1 MSHDTF
7 VRPDPHPSVSSVSSV
22 SQPIALGRPAV
33 PEVSGRTTRALGTFC
48 SVLVTRPGALDGAQA
63 ILDAELAGIDLA
75 CSRFRPDSEI
85 TALNQAGGRPAEV
98 SPVFAEAL
106 EVALRAAEITD
117 GDVDPTCG
125 QSLISLGYDRDFDE
139 LAGDTSE
146 LPGPPSPA
154 AGWRC
159 VDYDAATR
167 TVRVPDGVKLDFG
180 ATAKALAADRAAQA
194 IWERLGCGVLV
205 NLGGDI
211 AVAGQAPDGGWR
223 IGVDD
228 GVTGRPGPDKQASP
242 CVAVRQGGVAT
253 SSPGVR
259 GWRRGDQVMHHIVV
273 PSTGQP
279 AHVYWAAVS
288 VAGATCVDAN
298 IASTAAIIRGRP
310 AQQWLQD
317 LAMPARLATPD
328 GRVVTTAG
336 WPS

>member
-1 MSHDTF
+1 MSHHTPVETDT
-7 VRPDPHPSVSSVSSV
+7 HLSAA
-22 SQPIALGRPAV
+22 QPIAAGRPAV
-33 PEVSGRTTRALGTFC
+33 PSVAGRTTRALGTFC
-48 SVLVTRPGALDGAQA
+48 TLLVTSPKALEEAQE
-63 ILDAELAGIDLA
+63 ILAAELAAVDLA

-85 TALNQAGGRPAEV
+85 TALNEAGGAPVEV
-98 SPVFAEAL
+98 SPLFAEAL
-106 EVALRAAEITD
+106 EVALRAAEITE

-146 LPGPPSPA
+146 LDGPPTPA
-154 AGWRC
+154 AGWEC
-159 VDYDAATR
+159 VEYDPASR
-167 TVRVPDGVKLDFG
+167 TVRVPQGVRLDFG
-180 ATAKALAADRAAQA
+180 ATAKALAADRAATA
-194 IWERLGCGVLV
+194 ITERLGCGVLV

-211 AVAGQAPDGGWR
+211 AVRGQAPDGGWR

-228 GVTGRPGPDKQASP
+228 GVTGRATPPTRGTQSPP
-242 CVAVRQGGVAT
+242 CVAVHEGGVAT

-259 GWRRGDQVMHHIVV
+259 GWRRGDRMMHHIVI

-279 AHVYWAAVS
+279 ADVYWAAVS

-317 LAMPARLATPD
+317 LAMPARLASPD
-328 GRVVTTAG
+328 GLVVTTAG
-336 WPS
+336 WPA